1 MNYLHLT
8 TKILLQSDL
17 GQECRRHQR
26 IPWQLVNKWDPAE
39 HDADFIM
46 QSITNH
52 ADEYMQESGLA
63 FLARQEKKP
72 THLGMWSLASTKSC
86 HKGQGTVTHNSNS
99 IFVFPSVEMPRCL
112 YLERSG
118 EGLQ

>member
-1 MNYLHLT
+1 MARRAFAIDTESEAKDFDPPEDCHKSTSRGPQMNYLHQT

-72 THLGMWSLASTKSC
+72 THL
-86 HKGQGTVTHNSNS
+86 
-99 IFVFPSVEMPRCL
+99 
-112 YLERSG
+112 
-118 EGLQ
+118 